1 MRPLFFMR
9 PLVFLGVVCL
19 LFATHL
25 PILIFPN
32 LLSYLVATFLIIIGA
47 LAIIG
52 SLTFRRWWV

>member
-9 PLVFLGVVCL
+9 PLLFLGVVCL
-19 LFATHL
+19 LFG
-25 PILIFPN
+25 ILIVIFPN

>member
-9 PLVFLGVVCL
+9 PLLFLGVVCL
-19 LFATHL
+19 LFG
-25 PILIFPN
+25 ILIVIFPN

-52 SLTFRRWWV
+52 SLTFRRW